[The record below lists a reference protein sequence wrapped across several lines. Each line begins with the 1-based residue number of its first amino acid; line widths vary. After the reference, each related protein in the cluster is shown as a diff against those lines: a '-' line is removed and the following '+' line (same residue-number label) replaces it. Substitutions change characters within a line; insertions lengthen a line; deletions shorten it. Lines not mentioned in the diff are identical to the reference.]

1 MWSTTVIAM
10 FECGETEKDGKSL
23 NGIHNKWLA
32 LK

>member
-1 MWSTTVIAM
+1 MWSISVVVM
-10 FECGETEKDGKSL
+10 FDCGEIEKDEKSL